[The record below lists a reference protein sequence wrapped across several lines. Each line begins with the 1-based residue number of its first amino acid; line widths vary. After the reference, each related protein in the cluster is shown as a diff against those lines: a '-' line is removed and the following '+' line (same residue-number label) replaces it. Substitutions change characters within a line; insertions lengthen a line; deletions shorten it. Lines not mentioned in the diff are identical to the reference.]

1 MDPVTE
7 APALAH
13 LAQRAEPFPFAQL
26 ENCETGLCLFAAGFY
41 GVNDA
46 IHFAMSGVDTTCVD
60 LDGEKIDAM
69 RAIYPPEWTFVQAD
83 AWTFAEAARELEL
96 SWDAVCVDPFTG
108 DAMTRSMES
117 LDLWLSLADR
127 VLIAGTDV
135 FPFAAPAEWNVTVK
149 YVRRPPVAYW
159 LILERGS

>member
-1 MDPVTE
+1 VDPVTE

-13 LAQRAEPFPFAQL
+13 LAQNARPFPFAQL
-26 ENCETGLCLFAAGFY
+26 EECETGLCLFASAFY

-60 LDGEKIDAM
+60 RDGEKLNAM
-69 RAIYPPEWTFVQAD
+69 REVYPPEWTFVRAD
-83 AWTFAEAARELEL
+83 AWTFAEAARDLEL

-108 DAMTRSMES
+108 DAMDRSMQT

-135 FPFAAPAEWNVTVK
+135 FPFAAPAAWNVAVK
-149 YVRRPPVAYW
+149 YVRRSALAYW
-159 LILERGS
+159 LVLERSS